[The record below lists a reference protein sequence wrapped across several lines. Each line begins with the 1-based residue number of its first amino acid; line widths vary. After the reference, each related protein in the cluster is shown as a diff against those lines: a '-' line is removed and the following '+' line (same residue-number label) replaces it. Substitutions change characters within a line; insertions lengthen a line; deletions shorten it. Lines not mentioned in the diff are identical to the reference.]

1 MVATENPLWWRAVT
15 SPLWQTM
22 KHSIP
27 YPLEGPALKEQERV
41 TTVNKKLHEAARK
54 LEIILIPL
62 AIAAL
67 AIVGWVNRD
76 QIASTLDLDQ
86 KPIPALIVPP
96 PTESKPTPSRT
107 PRNTETPLASITAP
121 KPLFSATPDGKLTI
135 TQPATA
141 TKELPTSTKKAVA
154 PTPQPPTPKDT
165 EIPVDPGA
173 LDVWKSQID
182 GSGGTY
188 IVSETTDWCPEWPG
202 LVMNPQDKTPK
213 SITKI
218 VCYKNPDGTL
228 DAKQIFYVN
237 PTPTP

>member
-107 PRNTETPLASITAP
+107 PRNTETPLASIIAP

-141 TKELPTSTKKAVA
+141 TKEPPTSTKKAVA
-154 PTPQPPTPKDT
+154 PTPQPPAPEATK
-165 EIPVDPGA
+165 IPVDPN
-173 LDVWKSQID
+173 VPIWKPAND
-182 GSGGTY
+182 GSDRLYTA
-188 IVSETTDWCPEWPG
+188 SEKDWCPEWTG
-202 LVMNPQDKTPK
+202 LIQNPDEASPD
-213 SITKI
+213 STKLY
-218 VCYKNPDGTL
+218 VCWKFPDGTL
-228 DAKQIFYVN
+228 DLKQIFYVN